1 MLFIPLS
8 GVNMRR
14 IFSQFWFHEI
24 NPIWTSLRLWALA
37 HKSYYNLASRIE
49 LIIRNLS
56 TYNNKAQIS
65 LLWAAG
71 RPKGNSIFALA
82 LASDLITKVE
92 AGCTVQ
98 SSWRIAALLYL
109 GYPNAFFKSLH
120 YRCNGIFHWDTYTL
134 SKNWTPITHP
144 LLQQFWYF
152 SLSVL
157 LKTIW
162 NFWKLLET
170 FGKFHGSFRKLLSNS
185 LVMETSNH
193 YRGT

>member
-1 MLFIPLS
+1 MVLQILFLQIWFFNKSTFKTTYFQDNFWSDRHLLPTLEQQDSTKLPRYYFVTRREWLVYSEATKIHSFVCSSQMLFIPLS

-49 LIIRNLS
+49 LIIWNLS
-56 TYNNKAQIS
+56 TYNNKAEIS

-109 GYPNAFFKSLH
+109 GYPK
-120 YRCNGIFHWDTYTL
+120 RV
-134 SKNWTPITHP
+134 
-144 LLQQFWYF
+144 LQNRA
-152 SLSVL
+152 L
-157 LKTIW
+157 
-162 NFWKLLET
+162 
-170 FGKFHGSFRKLLSNS
+170 
-185 LVMETSNH
+185 
-193 YRGT
+193 